1 MKTEQEFWDDAILAA
16 VSNMAGHPDY
26 GDEFPDMLVNDAER
40 IADALTA
47 RRQVRLVASKKS
59 VYEYSDFAVSG
70 SGRCFDSEDYEG
82 CPRCGK
88 ETPCDM

>member
-47 RRQVRLVASKKS
+47 RRQRRVTASKSS
-59 VYEYSDFAVSG
+59 VYRYSDFAVSG
-70 SGRCFDSEDYEG
+70 RRSVPEETVERC
-82 CPRCGK
+82 
-88 ETPCDM
+88 T